1 MTNLPEQNADV
12 YAAFKNGQFSVQISS
27 NNPFG
32 RIPVDQATEVTAN
45 KDTQTAGGTTGFSL
59 KASSVKREY
68 LTAEHRSAFLG
79 QLRGM
84 VRGNNTGLHH
94 AELQRPRIQKD
105 EKAVSAVTDIV
116 SGWINPFAEKQ
127 DLICIST
134 AKAAPK
140 DISSDLMKAYEIG
153 EQSYAIFK
161 SERLEKDPPAKKFH
175 DPMKTNKLK
184 TFSSMCKKKQVK
196 SSGRAIILKAGLFL
210 VGL

>member
-59 KASSVKREY
+59 KA
-68 LTAEHRSAFLG
+68 EHRSAFLG

-127 DLICIST
+127 DLIYIST

-161 SERLEKDPPAKKFH
+161 SERLEKDPLRNSTIP
-175 DPMKTNKLK
+175 
-184 TFSSMCKKKQVK
+184 
-196 SSGRAIILKAGLFL
+196 
-210 VGL
+210 